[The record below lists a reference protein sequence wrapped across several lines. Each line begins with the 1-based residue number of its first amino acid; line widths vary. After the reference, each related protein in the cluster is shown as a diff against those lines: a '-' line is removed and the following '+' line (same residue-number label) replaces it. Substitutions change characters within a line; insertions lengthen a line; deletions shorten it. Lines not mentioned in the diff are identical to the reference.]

1 MLKPQDVVILL
12 KVHCWEGNW
21 TYEQLALSLKTSTS
35 VVHESLKRCEVSR
48 LYNRNHRQ
56 VMREALLEFLV
67 HGVKYV
73 FPATVGN
80 LKRGTPTAHSAEPL
94 KGLLMV
100 SDPMPYVWAFS
111 RGTVK
116 GQEIKPLYKQLPE
129 VIEDDCRF
137 YELLCLVDA
146 LRIGKVR
153 EQELAIAAL
162 KERLIKSNHFTNT

>member
-12 KVHCWEGNW
+12 KVHCWQGDW

-35 VVHESLKRCEVSR
+35 VVYESLKRCEVSR
-48 LYNRNHRQ
+48 LYHRNHRQ

-80 LKRGTPTAHSAEPL
+80 LKRGIPTAHSAELL
-94 KGLLMV
+94 KSLLVV
-100 SDPMPYVWAFS
+100 SEPMPYVWAFS
-111 RGTVK
+111 RGKVK

-129 VIEDDCRF
+129 IIGNDRRF
-137 YELLCLVDA
+137 YELVCLVDA

-153 EQELAIAAL
+153 EQELAITVL
-162 KERLIKSNHFTNT
+162 KERLYG

>member
-12 KVHCWEGNW
+12 KVHCWQGDW

-35 VVHESLKRCEVSR
+35 VVYESLKRCEVSR
-48 LYNRNHRQ
+48 LYHRNHRQ
-56 VMREALLEFLV
+56 VMREALLEFVV

-80 LKRGTPTAHSAEPL
+80 LKRGIPTAHSAELL
-94 KGLLMV
+94 KSLLVV
-100 SDPMPYVWAFS
+100 SEPMPYVWAFS
-111 RGTVK
+111 RGKVK

-129 VIEDDCRF
+129 IIGNDRRF
-137 YELLCLVDA
+137 YELVCLVDA

-153 EQELAIAAL
+153 EQELAITLL
-162 KERLIKSNHFTNT
+162 KERLYG

>member
-12 KVHCWEGNW
+12 KVLCWEGTW
-21 TYEQLALSLKTSTS
+21 TYEQLALSLKTSAS
-35 VVHESLKRCEVSR
+35 VVHESLRRCEVSR
-48 LYNRNHRQ
+48 LYHRNYRQ

-73 FPATVGN
+73 FPATVGT
-80 LKRGTPTAHSAEPL
+80 LKRGLPTAHSAEPL
-94 KGLLMV
+94 KDLLMV
-100 SDPMPYVWAFS
+100 GEPMPYVWAFS

-129 VIEDDCRF
+129 VIGDDRRF
-137 YELLCLVDA
+137 YEILCLVDA
-146 LRIGKVR
+146 LRIGKMR

-162 KERLIKSNHFTNT
+162 KERLYG

>member
-12 KVHCWEGNW
+12 KVHCWQGDW

-35 VVHESLKRCEVSR
+35 VVYESLKRCEVSR
-48 LYNRNHRQ
+48 LYHRNHRQ

-80 LKRGTPTAHSAEPL
+80 LRRGIPTAHSAELL
-94 KGLLMV
+94 KSLLVV
-100 SDPMPYVWAFS
+100 SEPMPYVWAFS
-111 RGTVK
+111 RGKVK

-129 VIEDDCRF
+129 IIGNDRRF
-137 YELLCLVDA
+137 YELVCLVDA

-153 EQELAIAAL
+153 EQELAITVL
-162 KERLIKSNHFTNT
+162 KERLYG

>member
-12 KVHCWEGNW
+12 KVHCWQGDW

-35 VVHESLKRCEVSR
+35 VVYESLKRCEVSR
-48 LYNRNHRQ
+48 LYHRNHRQ

-80 LKRGTPTAHSAEPL
+80 LKRGIPTAHSAELL
-94 KGLLMV
+94 KSLLVV
-100 SDPMPYVWAFS
+100 SEPMPYVWAFS
-111 RGTVK
+111 RGKVK

-129 VIEDDCRF
+129 IIGDDRRF
-137 YELLCLVDA
+137 YELVCLVDA

-153 EQELAIAAL
+153 EQELAITVL
-162 KERLIKSNHFTNT
+162 KERLYG